1 MEQIGIKNFYDN
13 YIAAEEEIKKRI
25 IGQDEVIKNLLIG
38 IIAGGNVLLE
48 GMPGLGK
55 TQLVKT
61 IGKVLDLNFSRIQFT
76 PDLMPSDIIGAEI
89 IRKKDENIEFDFK
102 KGPIF
107 SSIILADEINRATPK
122 TQSALLEAMEE
133 KRVTVGN
140 QTYKLP
146 EPFFVLATQ
155 NPLETEGTYPL
166 PEAQLDRFM
175 FKVNIN
181 LPDMDSISTIMNLT
195 TGNYSIDEKIN
206 KVLDKEK
213 ILKMKDISRSVLIAE
228 PVKKMA
234 INIVANTYSKK
245 TNIEIVK
252 RYVKTGA
259 SLRAIQSIILSAKV
273 RALIDER
280 YNVSFDDINKMA
292 FPALRHRL
300 FLNYNAMSDKV
311 SEDDIISEILN
322 KVN

>member
-1 MEQIGIKNFYDN
+1 MEQIGIKNFCDN
-13 YIAAEEEIKKRI
+13 YVAVEEEIKKGI

-61 IGKVLDLNFSRIQFT
+61 IGKVLDLDFSRIQFT
-76 PDLMPSDIIGAEI
+76 PDLMPSDIIGAEV
-89 IRKKDENIEFDFK
+89 IRKKDENIEFIFK

-140 QTYKLP
+140 KTYELP

-175 FKVNIN
+175 FKVNID
-181 LPDMDSISTIMNLT
+181 LPDMKAISTIVDLT

-206 KVLDKEK
+206 KVLDREK
-213 ILKMKDISRSVLIAE
+213 VLKMREISRTVLIAE

-234 INIVANTYSKK
+234 IDIVTNTYSEK
-245 TNIEIVK
+245 TDIKIVK
-252 RYVKTGA
+252 EYVKCGA

-273 RALIDER
+273 RALIDGR
-280 YNVSFDDINKMA
+280 YNVSFEDIKEMA
-292 FPALRHRL
+292 YPALRHRL
-300 FLNYNAMSDKV
+300 FLNFNAMSDKIAK
-311 SEDDIISEILN
+311 DNIILEILN